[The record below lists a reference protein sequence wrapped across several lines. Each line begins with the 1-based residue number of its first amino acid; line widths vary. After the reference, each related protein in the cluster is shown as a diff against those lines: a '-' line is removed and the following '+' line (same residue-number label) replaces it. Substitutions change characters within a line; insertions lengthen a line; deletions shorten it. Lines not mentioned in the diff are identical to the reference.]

1 MKAGKPAVSLI
12 LENRDDKDVT
22 MIIEIGAT
30 KRENIVK
37 AGQKEVAMYAY
48 KPGDRVRISV
58 SETGEVLHEQ
68 VV

>member
-1 MKAGKPAVSLI
+1 MKADKPAISLI
-12 LENRDDKDVT
+12 LENRDDKDAT
-22 MIIEIGAT
+22 MIIEIGTT

-48 KPGDRVRISV
+48 KLGDRVKISV
-58 SETGEVLHEQ
+58 LETGEVLHEQ

>member
-1 MKAGKPAVSLI
+1 MKAGKPAISLI

-30 KRENIVK
+30 RRENIVK

-48 KPGDRVRISV
+48 RPGDQVKVSV
-58 SETGEVLHEQ
+58 LETGEVLHEQ

>member
-1 MKAGKPAVSLI
+1 MKADKPAISLI
-12 LENRDDKDVT
+12 LENRSDKDVT

-30 KRENIVK
+30 RRENIVK

-48 KPGDRVRISV
+48 KHGDRVKVSV
-58 SETGEVLHEQ
+58 LETGEVLHEQ